1 MDLLI
6 RNEFSV
12 FNPRELT
19 SFLRGDLFIQVD
31 CLMSFTYTNPSKDI
45 PRVCAYFNMVLDII
59 IKWLQVV
66 PSKVDSLNLKDPD
79 AYLYERPTS
88 IYKSGYEMLETLIS
102 ILGLNPRT
110 AKFYEKYKALTNTK
124 QLIQNFM
131 NKQGMVYVK
140 NIIESNL
147 PLEDFWNFLVVLP
160 QLFAVGGSAASRYI
174 PDYLEALVNSL
185 DNISDEG
192 MMEISNNYQKL
203 EQFID
208 NSNNMMKLILPDN
221 QREVYL
227 NLFRGKF
234 RMDRQSFMMKRA
246 SESLLEP
253 SKDASPE
260 ISIPPID
267 IHEPKSFPT
276 PKESSRPK
284 LPVPPKSPQRP
295 PVYSAPSIPQSP
307 HPSSSQIS
315 TPALLE
321 IQLSLSNL
329 KSYVESKHQE
339 CVDLIEKSLKT
350 GIDRK
355 QENDYKLEEVFK
367 AHNSCDHQEFAVLS
381 AMEFLLTEN
390 KVQDALKLLRWRK
403 KILKLANMNGW
414 EIAEDVAKRTLQKL
428 EVTSNDVIDANLR
441 SVLSSRNSLD
451 SQ

>member
-246 SESLLEP
+246 
-253 SKDASPE
+253 
-260 ISIPPID
+260 
-267 IHEPKSFPT
+267 
-276 PKESSRPK
+276 
-284 LPVPPKSPQRP
+284 
-295 PVYSAPSIPQSP
+295 
-307 HPSSSQIS
+307 
-315 TPALLE
+315 
-321 IQLSLSNL
+321 
-329 KSYVESKHQE
+329 
-339 CVDLIEKSLKT
+339 
-350 GIDRK
+350 
-355 QENDYKLEEVFK
+355 
-367 AHNSCDHQEFAVLS
+367 
-381 AMEFLLTEN
+381 TE
-390 KVQDALKLLRWRK
+390 
-403 KILKLANMNGW
+403 
-414 EIAEDVAKRTLQKL
+414 
-428 EVTSNDVIDANLR
+428 
-441 SVLSSRNSLD
+441 SVLDVTDLLVIIFPD
-451 SQ
+451 